1 MGELK
6 MGKGSYESIV
16 RRGVHNSITVGNYC
30 SIAEGCICDGG
41 FGHNT
46 KFVTTYP
53 LNVKM
58 RDCSQLT
65 GHPVWKGDII
75 IGNDVWIGE
84 HCMLMS
90 GITIGDGAVIGAR
103 SIVTKDIPPYTIAAG
118 SPARVIKKRFT
129 DDQIE
134 KLLKIK
140 WWDWDEQKIV
150 DNAHLLMNTNID
162 NFTSLHL

>member
-6 MGKGSYESIV
+6 MGIGSYGSMI

-53 LNVKM
+53 LNVNM
-58 RDCSQLT
+58 RNCGHLT
-65 GHPVWKGDII
+65 GHPVWKGDIF

-84 HCMLMS
+84 NCMLMS

-103 SIVTKDIPPYTIAAG
+103 SIVTKNIPPYTIAVG
-118 SPARVIKKRFT
+118 SPARVTKKRFT

-150 DNAHLLMNTNID
+150 DNAHLLMNTDID
-162 NFTSLHL
+162 NFISLHH